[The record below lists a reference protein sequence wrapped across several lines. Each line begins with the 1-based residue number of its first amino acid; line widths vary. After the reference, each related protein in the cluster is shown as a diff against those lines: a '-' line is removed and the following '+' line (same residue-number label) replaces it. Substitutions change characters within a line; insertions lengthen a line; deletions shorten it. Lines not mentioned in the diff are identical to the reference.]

1 MAITYYKR
9 FRMEVDLA
17 RVPDPPPLP
26 DGFFWVPW
34 HQAVLIHHAQV
45 KYLCFKAEL
54 DARIFPCLGDL
65 YGCERLMRDI
75 SSRRGFL
82 PNATWLIGSE
92 NPIEPGTG
100 ETGGYVGTVQG
111 VIDRGKT
118 GMIQN
123 LGIIPEARGLGLGS
137 ALLLKALDGFRE
149 VGLRQGML
157 EVTAQNVDA
166 VRLYRRLGFRKSRTL
181 YKAVEED

>member
-1 MAITYYKR
+1 MTVTYYKR
-9 FRMEVDLA
+9 FRMEVDLD
-17 RVPDPPPLP
+17 RVPDPGPLP
-26 DGFFWVPW
+26 DDFYGVPW
-34 HQAVLIHHAQV
+34 HSAILIHHAEV
-45 KYLCFKAEL
+45 KYRCFRDEL
-54 DARIFPCLGDL
+54 DAKIFPCLGEL

-82 PNATWLIGSE
+82 PNATWLIGAKDPSQF
-92 NPIEPGTG
+92 PSVSS
-100 ETGGYVGTVQG
+100 GYVGTVQG
-111 VIDRGKT
+111 VIDRGRT

-123 LGIIPEARGLGLGS
+123 LGIVPEARGRGLGTQ
-137 ALLLKALDGFRE
+137 LLLKALEGFRE

-166 VRLYRRLGFRKSRTL
+166 VRLYRRLGFRKARTL